1 MTYRDE
7 LDRPLT
13 SVEVDANFRELNT
26 KLDALTK
33 TLNGGAGINVPPDT
47 SVQTALS
54 AVNNTLDVMNA
65 KIDAVVV
72 SLGRKEISTEPLT
85 PIGIKFNGG
94 MIFQLIYELPEGFD
108 RAYPSYTENKIKTIG
123 QVKRTLLSGEVKTW
137 DIDKYFELEIW
148 QQDDPDTAVISG
160 ARYEATITFSDKFG
174 ILNTATAEHSA

>member
-54 AVNNTLDVMNA
+54 AMNNTLDVMNT
-65 KIDAVVV
+65 KIDAMVA
-72 SLGRKEISTEPLT
+72 SLGRREISTEPLK
-85 PIGIKFNGG
+85 PIGIKFLGAAT
-94 MIFQLIYELPEGFD
+94 FELSCEYPQGFD
-108 RAYPSYTENKIKTIG
+108 SVYPNYNESKIKMVG
-123 QVKRTLLSGEVKTW
+123 QVKRTLSTGEVKTW
-137 DIDKYFELEIW
+137 DIDKYLDRDAIW
-148 QQDDPDTAVISG
+148 NHDDEMVVSG

-174 ILNTATAEHSA
+174 VINTATAEHSA